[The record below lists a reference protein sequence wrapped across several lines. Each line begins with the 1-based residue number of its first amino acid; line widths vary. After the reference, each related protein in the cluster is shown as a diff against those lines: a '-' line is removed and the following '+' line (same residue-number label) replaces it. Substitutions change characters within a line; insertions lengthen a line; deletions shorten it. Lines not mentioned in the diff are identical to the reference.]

1 MSAERVFVPYEERVA
16 TVVGRKGALGS
27 RVFPCYQEA
36 GFREVHGCE
45 QGDPFLDF
53 VNRSTDL
60 FLAVDDAEVI
70 SLLEIAKFHLGPQ
83 HTILDGAS
91 NKSNA
96 IDIYLDVDS
105 RGASVCPTH
114 LGARPDHPW
123 QGMKFWLCRVGQN
136 CERGIRTGM
145 DLFIARNVAI
155 DVIDVEEHQKIEID
169 QCVTFLTAYVVSET
183 LRSLGI
189 PLKEF
194 DCFATLNAEF
204 LALLAG
210 RTQGQG
216 VKVPSEVLFRQDRKF
231 EIIGVLQAALE
242 RLKQALSDREE
253 LEKLMQTNIDYHD
266 NPEGLI
272 GQLFRK
278 AGIVG
283 SRNANLRMCSLSFRI
298 TRDRPGKLRDVLKPF
313 FVEDVNLTAID
324 SMQGEITEEERL
336 RGVDPDGIIDF
347 DIGVN
352 PKTINP
358 EKARRIKETLWAM
371 GCQVADFPFDKENS
385 Q

>member
-1 MSAERVFVPYEERVA
+1 MFVPYEERVA

-96 IDIYLDVDS
+96 IDIYLDVDC

-183 LRSLGI
+183 L
-189 PLKEF
+189 
-194 DCFATLNAEF
+194 
-204 LALLAG
+204 
-210 RTQGQG
+210 
-216 VKVPSEVLFRQDRKF
+216 
-231 EIIGVLQAALE
+231 
-242 RLKQALSDREE
+242 
-253 LEKLMQTNIDYHD
+253 
-266 NPEGLI
+266 
-272 GQLFRK
+272 
-278 AGIVG
+278 
-283 SRNANLRMCSLSFRI
+283 
-298 TRDRPGKLRDVLKPF
+298 
-313 FVEDVNLTAID
+313 
-324 SMQGEITEEERL
+324 
-336 RGVDPDGIIDF
+336 
-347 DIGVN
+347 
-352 PKTINP
+352 
-358 EKARRIKETLWAM
+358 
-371 GCQVADFPFDKENS
+371 
-385 Q
+385 